1 MAYRRYSSAEMRRL
15 RLLLRRKSKYLRLLS
30 SLELWE
36 EYVPLWLSA
45 RRLARDLKE
54 PQVSWAAGCD
64 REFPWKE

>member
-1 MAYRRYSSAEMRRL
+1 MRRL